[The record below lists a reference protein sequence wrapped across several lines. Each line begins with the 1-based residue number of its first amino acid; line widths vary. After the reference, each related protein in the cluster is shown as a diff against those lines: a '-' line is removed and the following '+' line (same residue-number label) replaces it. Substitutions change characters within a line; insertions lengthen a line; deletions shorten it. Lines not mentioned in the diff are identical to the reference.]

1 MKPTKA
7 KRGFASMHPAT
18 LHSVCS
24 AGGVALVAKHGPK
37 HMARIG
43 RKGGKK

>member
-1 MKPTKA
+1 MKSAKS

-18 LHSVCS
+18 LHSVCA
-24 AGGVALVAKHGPK
+24 AGGAALVAKHGPK
-37 HMARIG
+37 YMARIG